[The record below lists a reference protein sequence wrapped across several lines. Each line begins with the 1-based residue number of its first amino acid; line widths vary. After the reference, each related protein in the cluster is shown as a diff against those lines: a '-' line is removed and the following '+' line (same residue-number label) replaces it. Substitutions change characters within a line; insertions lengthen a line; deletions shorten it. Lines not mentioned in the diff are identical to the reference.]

1 MHIRPLTESDVN
13 IFRKLRLRALRE
25 EPAAYLRSADDFA
38 RQPIDVIRQT
48 LIGSPENFVL
58 GAFVD
63 SVTLGMVGFRREQAD
78 KVRHVGNIWGMYVAP
93 EARGQGIGKAL
104 MIEAIDRARSL
115 TGLDHILLG
124 VVESQTIA
132 RRLYAALG
140 FVVYGREPHAV
151 RIGDRYLDE
160 ELMILSLT
168 STGE

>member
-1 MHIRPLTESDVN
+1 M
-13 IFRKLRLRALRE
+13 LR
-25 EPAAYLRSADDFA
+25 
-38 RQPIDVIRQT
+38 QQ

-63 SVTLGMVGFRREQAD
+63 GQSIGMVGFRREQAA
-78 KVRHVGNIWGMYVAP
+78 KIRHVGDIWGMYVAP
-93 EARGQGIGKAL
+93 EARSQGIGKAL

-115 TGLDHILLG
+115 PDLDHILLG
-124 VVESQTIA
+124 VVESQTSA

-140 FVVYGREPHAV
+140 FVVYGREPRAV

-160 ELMILSLT
+160 ELMVLSLT